1 MQSLRGESMTKE
13 KLDKANAMHKEM
25 DDINKTIN
33 DLLEYEGWEW
43 SLYAD
48 CGDGVK
54 DYVATVSQSIVDS
67 IVESLRKKYEE
78 VKNQFESL

>member
-1 MQSLRGESMTKE
+1 
-13 KLDKANAMHKEM
+13 M
-25 DDINKTIN
+25 DDIDKTIN
-33 DLLEYEGWEW
+33 DLLEYEGWKW